1 MAWKNIYS
9 MPLIFE
15 TFPELRWEFLSLY
28 LFWLTVVVE
37 TQHGRFPI
45 FATLTRPQTTV
56 YFIFLAL
63 KWGSMLFKDRLSSH
77 SQAWRLQW
85 WGCVWFR
92 TNLVNGRIAFQPR
105 IDFSPQSQGWQIING
120 KHVSTFFNN
129 AQLTVF
135 LFVEH
140 CQSSSL
146 QCTNITIN
154 QWQWIG
160 TMILWHIHDK
170 ALSQVKNH
178 KKR

>member
-1 MAWKNIYS
+1 MCKVTHCVSNYGVHCGK
-9 MPLIFE
+9 
-15 TFPELRWEFLSLY
+15 FLLM
-28 LFWLTVVVE
+28 
-37 TQHGRFPI
+37 Q
-45 FATLTRPQTTV
+45 ATNMRYV
-56 YFIFLAL
+56 
-63 KWGSMLFKDRLSSH
+63 GE
-77 SQAWRLQW
+77 

-178 KKR
+178 KILLLWLFSVL